1 MTEPQVAPLERR
13 AQADYWVY
21 HDGQLCR
28 YGDAHLGLLTH
39 ALHYGTG
46 CFEGIRAYWSER
58 QGRLNVFRMGDHFER
73 MRRNARMLH
82 MALPLDTEELSSI
95 TVELLRRNGFTSD
108 VYVRPLVYKAN
119 EEVGIRFHNLRDGFM
134 IVTVPFGAYVDTTAG
149 IRCQVSSWRRI
160 DDNVA
165 PARSKSTGI
174 YVNSALA
181 KTEAVLNGFDEAIV
195 LSQDG
200 HVSEGS
206 AENIFLLRGGRL
218 VTPPVTQNIVEGITR
233 ATLITFAREH
243 LGVEVVEREVDR
255 TELYMAD
262 EVILCGTG
270 AEVSPVIEIDRRTV
284 GTGAPGPVTRKLQEM
299 YFGVCRGEDDR
310 YAEWL
315 SPVVRDAALSTA
327 EADRPA

>member
-1 MTEPQVAPLERR
+1 VLPQERR
-13 AQADYWVY
+13 AQADDWVY
-21 HDGQLCR
+21 HEGALCR

-46 CFEGIRAYWSER
+46 CFEGIRAYWSTR
-58 QGRLNVFRMGDHFER
+58 QNRLNVFRMAEHFER
-73 MRRNARMLH
+73 MHGNARMLH
-82 MALPLDTEELSSI
+82 MAVPLPVDELCAI

-119 EEVGIRFHNLRDGFM
+119 EEIGIRFHNLRDGFM

-149 IRCQVSSWRRI
+149 IRCQVSSWRRM

-181 KTEAVLNGFDEAIV
+181 KTEAFLNGFDEAIV
-195 LSQDG
+195 LTQDG

-206 AENIFLLRGGRL
+206 AENIFLLRQGVL

-233 ATLITFAREH
+233 RTLMTLARDE
-243 LGVEVVEREVDR
+243 LGMEVIERDVDR
-255 TELYMAD
+255 SELYIAD
-262 EVILCGTG
+262 EVLLCGTG
-270 AEVSPVIEIDRRTV
+270 AEVSPVIEIDHRPV
-284 GTGAPGPVTRKLQEM
+284 GDGAPGMVTRRLQEL
-299 YFGVCRGEDDR
+299 YFSACKGEDDR
-310 YAEWL
+310 YASWL
-315 SPVVRDAALSTA
+315 TPVA
-327 EADRPA
+327 

>member
-1 MTEPQVAPLERR
+1 MTETQPAVELRR

-21 HDGQLCR
+21 FDGEMRR
-28 YGDAHLGLLTH
+28 YGDSHLGLLTH

-58 QGRLNVFRMGDHFER
+58 QRRLNVFRMADHFER
-73 MRRNARMLH
+73 MRGNARMLH
-82 MALPLDTEELSSI
+82 MEVPLPVEELCAI

-119 EEVGIRFHNLRDGFM
+119 EEVGIRFHDLRDGFM

-149 IRCQVSSWRRI
+149 IRCQVSSWRRM
-160 DDNVA
+160 DDTIA

-181 KTEAVLNGFDEAIV
+181 KTEACLNGFDEAIV
-195 LSQDG
+195 LTQGG

-218 VTPPVTQNIVEGITR
+218 ITPPVTENIVEGITR
-233 ATLITFAREH
+233 RTLMTFAREE
-243 LGVEVVEREVDR
+243 LGIDVVERVVDR
-255 TELYMAD
+255 SELYVAD
-262 EVILCGTG
+262 EVILSGTG
-270 AEVSPVIEIDRRTV
+270 AEVSPVIEIDRRPIAD
-284 GTGAPGPVTRKLQEM
+284 GEPGRVTRRLQKL
-299 YFGVCRGEDDR
+299 YFDVCKGEDDR
-310 YAEWL
+310 YASWL
-315 SPVVRDAALSTA
+315 TPVA
-327 EADRPA
+327 